1 VLRRSVMTP
10 DVTLILTL
18 SLLLWLSPFIA
29 KGLRM
34 PTPPIEIILGTL
46 LTSAGLL
53 HDNEYFKLIAEVG
66 FLYLMF
72 LAGMEVNLKEISSSP
87 SRVIRQAL
95 FFVLSLGGL
104 ALLSGLLLKL
114 NPIVI
119 VSLPLISIG
128 MLASLTKIHGRK
140 ERWLNLAIIVG
151 VLGEIASIAALTI
164 LDAAST
170 VGFGWELI
178 FKIAYLVLFIAAIY
192 IAYHLLHLLFWWFPE
207 LKKKLMPRAD
217 TSDQDI
223 RLAMALFFMMIT
235 VMLLLHL
242 ELALGAFIAGVAISA
257 FFHHEKR
264 LEEKMSSL
272 GFGFLVPLFFIHVG
286 VSFDLPSIR
295 IPGVLSGALLITGLM
310 VGIRILAAFHL
321 RKLTGAFDALTVAF
335 ALSMPLTLLIAVA
348 TIGYTT
354 NNISLITYYKLIL
367 ASLFEVI
374 LAMGMLK
381 ILGIYREKQKQKAWR
396 REKLTPR

>member
-1 VLRRSVMTP
+1 MTP
-10 DVTLILTL
+10 DMILILTL
-18 SLLLWLSPFIA
+18 SLLIWLSPFIA
-29 KGLRM
+29 KVLRV
-34 PTPPIEIILGTL
+34 PTPPVEILLGTL

-53 HDNEYFKLIAEVG
+53 HDNEYFNLIAEVG

-72 LAGMEVNLKEISSSP
+72 LAGMEVNLKEIGSSP
-87 SRVIRQAL
+87 RRVIRQAL
-95 FFVLSLGGL
+95 FFVVSLGAL
-104 ALLSGLLLKL
+104 AILSGLLLEL

-128 MLASLTKIHGRK
+128 MLAPLSKIYGRR
-140 ERWLNLAIIVG
+140 EHWLNLAIIVG
-151 VLGEIASIAALTI
+151 ILGEIASIAALTV
-164 LDAAST
+164 LDAASS
-170 VGFGWELI
+170 VGFGWELV
-178 FKIAYLVLFIAAIY
+178 FKIGYLVLFIAAIY
-192 IAYHLLHLLFWWFPE
+192 LAYRLLHLLFWWFPE
-207 LKKKLMPRAD
+207 LKKKLMPRTD

-223 RLAMALFFMMIT
+223 RLAMALFFVMIT
-235 VMLLLHL
+235 VMLLLDL

-272 GFGFLVPLFFIHVG
+272 GFGFLMPLFFIHVG
-286 VSFDLPSIR
+286 VSFDLPSIL
-295 IPGVLSGALLITGLM
+295 IPGVLSGALMITALM
-310 VGIRILAAFHL
+310 IGIRVLAAFHL
-321 RKLTGAFDALTVAF
+321 RRLYGSFEALAVAF

-374 LAMGMLK
+374 FAMGILK
-381 ILGIYREKQKQKAWR
+381 LMGVSRER
-396 REKLTPR
+396 RRRKEWKKEKLTPR